1 MPLWVSRVIH
11 KPLHSLVLPL
21 RASRRNILVNGVRI
35 SLPWWRRPSSL
46 YRVRQCNGSGNV
58 LAVRPPAFQSPCYR
72 VRQCNTIREV
82 KNIVV
87 QSGLEALAA
96 LVVGE
101 IPQGNAIFLAL
112 GTGTTVADHADTIL
126 EEEGYRKIIASRSRF
141 SSEIRFRFFFTVS
154 EGNGDWSEA
163 GVFLAGTEM
172 PDTGHLLN
180 RVLPPGGV
188 SKADNQTLTVEVR
201 ISLYAA

>member
-72 VRQCNTIREV
+72 VRQCNRPREV
-82 KNIVV
+82 DKT
-87 QSGLEALAA
+87 
-96 LVVGE
+96 
-101 IPQGNAIFLAL
+101 L
-112 GTGTTVADHADTIL
+112 GITG
-126 EEEGYRKIIASRSRF
+126 F
-141 SSEIRFRFFFTVS
+141 SSNQVSTATPFFS
-154 EGNGDWSEA
+154 QIP
-163 GVFLAGTEM
+163 FLRQNTL
-172 PDTGHLLN
+172 HLRKWDFIHHSPSLAKNPLFILTKALHNILANTRDIFSKWMAEQNLTPALTYLISVCCLSSSPLQAPAKRN
-180 RVLPPGGV
+180 RG
-188 SKADNQTLTVEVR
+188 
-201 ISLYAA
+201 